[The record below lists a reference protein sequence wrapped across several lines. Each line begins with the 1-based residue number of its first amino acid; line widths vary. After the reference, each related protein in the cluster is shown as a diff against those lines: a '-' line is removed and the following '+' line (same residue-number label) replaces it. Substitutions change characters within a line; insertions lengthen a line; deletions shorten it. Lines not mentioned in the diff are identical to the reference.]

1 MKYEDMKNIN
11 LQLFADEPTPEPT
24 PAPQPETVSKEE
36 YAKIKAQF
44 DKVASELA
52 ESKRKEKERMTA
64 DEKKQAELLEKEERY
79 KAIERENTLIK
90 LKAKVSK
97 SVDDD
102 TIATQVAELM
112 ADGKIIEAIEKQNE
126 YIATM
131 KTNIEKKVKEDLLRE
146 NPQPR
151 AGDGSDPKNK
161 KSILDY
167 SMEELNKLKIENP
180 TLYKKILMS

>member
-11 LQLFADEPTPEPT
+11 LQLFAEEPTPEPT
-24 PAPQPETVSKEE
+24 PEPEVVSKEE
-36 YAKIKAQF
+36 YAKLKAQM
-44 DKVASELA
+44 DKYASELA

-126 YIATM
+126 YIANM
-131 KTNIEKKVKEDLLRE
+131 KTDIEKKVKEDLLKT
-146 NPQPR
+146 NPQPK
-151 AGDGSDPKNK
+151 AGDGGDPKNK

-167 SMEELNKLKIENP
+167 SMEELNEMKVSNP
-180 TLYKKILMS
+180 TLYKKLIS

>member
-11 LQLFADEPTPEPT
+11 LQLFAEEPTPEPT
-24 PAPQPETVSKEE
+24 PQPEVISKED
-36 YAKIKAQF
+36 YAKLKAQM
-44 DKVASELA
+44 DKYASELA

-102 TIATQVAELM
+102 TIANQVAELM

-151 AGDGSDPKNK
+151 AGDGSEQKNK

-167 SMEELNKLKIENP
+167 SMDELNKLKIENP
-180 TLYKKILMS
+180 TLYKKLLS

>member
-11 LQLFADEPTPEPT
+11 LQLFAEEPTPEPT
-24 PAPQPETVSKEE
+24 PQPEVVSKED
-36 YAKIKAQF
+36 YAKLKAQM
-44 DKVASELA
+44 DKYASELA

-102 TIATQVAELM
+102 TIANQVAELM

-151 AGDGSDPKNK
+151 AGDGSEQKNK

-167 SMEELNKLKIENP
+167 SMDELNKLKIENP
-180 TLYKKILMS
+180 TLYKKLLS

>member
-11 LQLFADEPTPEPT
+11 LQLFAEEPTPEPT
-24 PAPQPETVSKEE
+24 PEPEVVSKEE
-36 YAKIKAQF
+36 YAKLKAQM
-44 DKVASELA
+44 DKYASELA

-126 YIATM
+126 YIANM
-131 KTNIEKKVKEDLLRE
+131 KTNIEKKVKEDLLKT
-146 NPQPR
+146 NPQPK
-151 AGDGSDPKNK
+151 AGDGGDPKNK

-167 SMEELNKLKIENP
+167 SMEELNEMKVSNP
-180 TLYKKILMS
+180 TLYKKLIS

>member
-11 LQLFADEPTPEPT
+11 LQLFAEEPTPEPT
-24 PAPQPETVSKEE
+24 PQPETVSKDE

-97 SVDDD
+97 AVEDD

-126 YIATM
+126 YIANM
-131 KTNIEKKVKEDLLRE
+131 KTNIEKKVKEDLLKT

-151 AGDGSDPKNK
+151 AGDGGDPKNK

-167 SMEELNKLKIENP
+167 SMEELNEMKTSNP

>member
-11 LQLFADEPTPEPT
+11 LQLFAEDGDPKGQDPP
-24 PAPQPETVSKEE
+24 PETVSKDE
-36 YAKIKAQF
+36 YVKIKAQF
-44 DKVASELA
+44 DKLASELA

-97 SVDDD
+97 AVEDD

-126 YIATM
+126 YIANM
-131 KTNIEKKVKEDLLRE
+131 KTNIEKKVKEDLLKT

-151 AGDGSDPKNK
+151 AGDGTEQKSK
-161 KSILDY
+161 KSITDY
-167 SMEELNKLKIENP
+167 SMEELNEMKVSNP

>member
-1 MKYEDMKNIN
+1 MKNIN
-11 LQLFADEPTPEPT
+11 LQLFAEEPTPEP
-24 PAPQPETVSKEE
+24 PPQPEVVSKEE
-36 YAKIKAQF
+36 YAKLKAQM
-44 DKVASELA
+44 DKYASELA

-102 TIATQVAELM
+102 TIANQVAELM

-151 AGDGSDPKNK
+151 AGDGGEQKNK

-180 TLYKKILMS
+180 TLYKKLLS